1 MLLNSLIKKT
11 LAITACVLVSPAIA
25 QETPE
30 TSIET
35 QTTPIIATAATI
47 QAAPT
52 MLSEN
57 GNLSG
62 MIIAPTTS
70 NIQGEIQNVTNARVS
85 LVSHGK
91 VLDIVTA
98 DETGSFSFANVQ
110 PGEYQVVG
118 SAEGL
123 VGSQLFQVAS
133 FTKPATITA
142 PSTVMLQPASPQVTY
157 DAFGSAPV
165 AALSGSCGTC
175 GTPAPCNTCNSCST
189 GFGGGGSVGGRF
201 GGGLGSRLGGGLGS
215 RLGGGLLSRP
225 GIGLIG
231 LAGLAGLDGDDA
243 SPDQ

>member
-1 MLLNSLIKKT
+1 MFLKSLLKKT
-11 LAITACVLVSPAIA
+11 LTMAAACLLASSAMA
-25 QETPE
+25 QEVPMILTEVAAE
-30 TSIET
+30 TV
-35 QTTPIIATAATI
+35 TTKTI

-52 MLSEN
+52 MLSET
-57 GNLSG
+57 GILSG
-62 MIIAPTTS
+62 MIIAPTSSTE
-70 NIQGEIQNVTNARVS
+70 GEIQNVANARVS

-91 VLDIVTA
+91 VIDIVTA